1 MFLFG
6 MKLMGDGLE
15 LVAGS
20 RLKGLLEKITSNP
33 LLGILV
39 GVVVTGAIQSSSATT
54 VMVVGFLNA
63 GLLKLEQ
70 SVYIIMGANIGT
82 TVTSF
87 LIGLKIN
94 AIAPVL
100 IFIGVIF
107 VVFIKKKFVQH
118 LGMVIVGFGILF
130 TGMEGMSSAMVPL
143 REMPAF
149 RELMV
154 KFSNP
159 VLGILAGAVLTAVIQ
174 SSSASVGI
182 IQALAA
188 SGAVT
193 LPGVIFILFGQNI
206 GTCATAMLASIGTN
220 RAGKRAAMMHLMFNV
235 IGTILFIP
243 ICLLLNYPEFIMRL
257 TDNPEMQI
265 SYAHIGFNVVTTV
278 VMFPFAQMLVK
289 LSQKLIPGKDSEYEE
304 MRLHF
309 LDERILGTPSIAVAQ
324 VIKEVERMAHIARN
338 NFQLAMLTFF
348 APNKES
354 QQLIKQ
360 NEQVMNYLNHNIT
373 SYLVKIHA
381 MDLTE
386 EDSRVVGNLF
396 HVVNDLER
404 VGDHAENIL
413 EYGEFGGDAPP
424 FSDSALTEL
433 RDMGDRVLKIIDES
447 IDYFLHRHPDKEL
460 SGAILAQEEEIDDLV
475 VELRNH
481 HVERLGKMECTP
493 AVGMLYVDILTDLE
507 RVSDHATNIMYA
519 AYDNDGA

>member
-1 MFLFG
+1 M
-6 MKLMGDGLE
+6 
-15 LVAGS
+15 
-20 RLKGLLEKITSNP
+20 
-33 LLGILV
+33 
-39 GVVVTGAIQSSSATT
+39 
-54 VMVVGFLNA
+54 
-63 GLLKLEQ
+63 
-70 SVYIIMGANIGT
+70 
-82 TVTSF
+82 
-87 LIGLKIN
+87 
-94 AIAPVL
+94 
-100 IFIGVIF
+100 
-107 VVFIKKKFVQH
+107 
-118 LGMVIVGFGILF
+118 
-130 TGMEGMSSAMVPL
+130 
-143 REMPAF
+143 
-149 RELMV
+149 
-154 KFSNP
+154 
-159 VLGILAGAVLTAVIQ
+159 
-174 SSSASVGI
+174 
-182 IQALAA
+182 
-188 SGAVT
+188 
-193 LPGVIFILFGQNI
+193 
-206 GTCATAMLASIGTN
+206 
-220 RAGKRAAMMHLMFNV
+220 
-235 IGTILFIP
+235 
-243 ICLLLNYPEFIMRL
+243 
-257 TDNPEMQI
+257 
-265 SYAHIGFNVVTTV
+265 
-278 VMFPFAQMLVK
+278 
-289 LSQKLIPGKDSEYEE
+289 
-304 MRLHF
+304 
-309 LDERILGTPSIAVAQ
+309 
-324 VIKEVERMAHIARN
+324 IKEVERMAHIARN